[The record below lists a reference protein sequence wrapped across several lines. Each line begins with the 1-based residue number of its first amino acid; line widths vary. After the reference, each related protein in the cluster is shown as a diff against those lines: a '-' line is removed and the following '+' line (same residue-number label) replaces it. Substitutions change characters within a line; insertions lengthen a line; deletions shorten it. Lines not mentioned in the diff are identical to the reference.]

1 MSKSVMAWIEQLDFD
16 LSRGT
21 NIEKVR
27 KGHNR
32 QMKKTE
38 QKKLNFGR
46 LGMLETYRTR
56 WNRQDSTGKA
66 FRIVSQQLQFEG
78 CIVNHVQT
86 WKCHDSDVS
95 FLWQARKKL
104 RKRNFWMFSFNK
116 FGPQLQN
123 LKVRF
128 FLKPAAVTLKK
139 NPWSVEALSGLAI
152 SGALHLGQRTSTDG
166 AALGIALL
174 TWGCTF
180 NFPTSPCIWDLK
192 YPLHL
197 MFCDNVGMA
206 TVQNTLAFMGLPTC
220 CRVNCC
226 LHVACKLR
234 TVAGCTHS
242 AWTPE
247 SLQSQMKLIQSMTWV
262 RRMQMKIPFQIQD
275 PATVS
280 MCLLQ
285 RDGSRSLCWA
295 MRWLHT
301 IQAYNIEGC
310 WWQLVLFLHG
320 ERSKIGHTFSV

>member
-1 MSKSVMAWIEQLDFD
+1 MFSYNENS
-16 LSRGT
+16 
-21 NIEKVR
+21 EKLLF
-27 KGHNR
+27 
-32 QMKKTE
+32 
-38 QKKLNFGR
+38 QK
-46 LGMLETYRTR
+46 
-56 WNRQDSTGKA
+56 
-66 FRIVSQQLQFEG
+66 
-78 CIVNHVQT
+78 
-86 WKCHDSDVS
+86 
-95 FLWQARKKL
+95 
-104 RKRNFWMFSFNK
+104 FSFNM
-116 FGPQLQN
+116 FGPQLRD
-123 LKVRF
+123 LKVWCY
-128 FLKPAAVTLKK
+128 LKPSVVAMKK
-139 NPWSVEALSGLAI
+139 NPWSVEALSGLRI
-152 SGALHLGQRTSTDG
+152 SGALPLGQRTSTDG
-166 AALGIALL
+166 AALGIALQL
-174 TWGCTF
+174 WGCTF
-180 NFPTSPCIWDLK
+180 NFPTSPCIWDVR
-192 YPLHL
+192 YPLRL